1 MLGVS
6 TRVIRSSSVEFVV
19 EFAVVE
25 LKRCVDALSTAAF
38 AAAIAAGLA
47 VVDVK
52 AKDADTDS

>member
-25 LKRCVDALSTAAF
+25 LKRCVDALSTAA
-38 AAAIAAGLA
+38 IAAGLA